1 MNNTKINNSC
11 ARQGRG
17 DENDER
23 LNEWTIE
30 RVNEWTGERMNGWGG
45 KDIVLSFGTLKGN
58 EKIFDIVDLP

>member
-23 LNEWTIE
+23 LTS
-30 RVNEWTGERMNGWGG
+30 ERMN
-45 KDIVLSFGTLKGN
+45 D
-58 EKIFDIVDLP
+58 